1 MVFHFVDMSA
11 AFSIPGAETHDLPCA
26 TCASHYIK
34 GKKVS
39 KEKFMLLSFVN
50 DIHMCT
56 CAEIQ
61 NVNSYVYKTC
71 FPQTSTLCIYPAIL
85 LFIFPNTI
93 I

>member
-1 MVFHFVDMSA
+1 
-11 AFSIPGAETHDLPCA
+11 
-26 TCASHYIK
+26 
-34 GKKVS
+34 
-39 KEKFMLLSFVN
+39 MLLSFVN